1 MRLHTVSKVNN
12 CNQGYEK
19 TISSF
24 KESLQKLQTEYLDA
38 FLVHWP
44 GQDKA
49 RMLDT
54 WKAMEHLY
62 KKGKVKSIG
71 VCNFEISQLTYLLE
85 HCEIKP
91 MIDQVEHTPLMHD
104 EKLISFCKENNIQ
117 IMSWGPLL
125 RGNLENK
132 KMEEIAEK
140 YNIAVDAKKGRAY
153 VGKGIIEG
161 QKVLLVKP
169 QTYMNLSGESIR
181 ELVDYFKVDSKE
193 ELLVIYDDISL
204 NPGQIRIRKK
214 GSAGGHNGIK
224 NIIAQLGTDTFQRIK
239 VGVGEK
245 PKGYDLAAYVLGH
258 FHGEDLELMEE
269 GYEKAISATEEILKG
284 EIDAAMNEYNRKV
297 KPKGE

>member
-1 MRLHTVSKVNN
+1 MCFLSFYDAEPENIPEEDFRDKTEGFLYNGNVLLYENDQKN
-12 CNQGYEK
+12 CHENDRSNEVKNLFIIVGLGNPGKEYEG
-19 TISSF
+19 TRHN
-24 KESLQKLQTEYLDA
+24 
-38 FLVHWP
+38 V
-44 GQDKA
+44 G
-49 RMLDT
+49 
-54 WKAMEHLY
+54 
-62 KKGKVKSIG
+62 
-71 VCNFEISQLTYLLE
+71 FEV
-85 HCEIKP
+85 
-91 MIDQVEHTPLMHD
+91 ID
-104 EKLISFCKENNIQ
+104 
-117 IMSWGPLL
+117 
-125 RGNLENK
+125 R
-132 KMEEIAEK
+132 IAEK

-297 KPKGE
+297 KPKEE